1 MRTHGLLALGVLLLA
16 ATGAAC
22 RGTSDDAASALDV
35 RLRTA
40 PTPPVVGPT
49 RVVITLMDPEG
60 RPLQDARV
68 HLEGTMTHAG
78 MGVVRERA
86 EHEAEGRYVVDDF
99 TFTMAGDWVLT
110 ARVQLPDGTETSRD
124 LQVRVSGE
132 TAPPSSSAESS
143 RP

>member
-1 MRTHGLLALGVLLLA
+1 MRRRGFLAIAVLLLVV
-16 ATGAAC
+16 TGAAC
-22 RGTSDDAASALDV
+22 RGTPDDPANAPNV

-49 RVVITLMDPEG
+49 RVIITLTDPEG
-60 RPLQDARV
+60 RPLQEARV

-86 EHEAEGRYVVDDF
+86 EHEADGRYVVDDF

-110 ARVQLPDGTETSRD
+110 ARIQLPDGTEATRD
-124 LQVRVSGE
+124 LQVRVAGE
-132 TAPPSSSAESS
+132 TAPPSSSGESS